1 MSRWHFLALAVLAA
15 SPLEAQDT
23 TMIAKPKTTT
33 TLALSDAV
41 AQARQNNPDYRIAQN
56 QVDPAKAGVRNA
68 WGQFI
73 PFLSTSIGAQWQG
86 GSQVVLAGVP
96 VNQPSVSQSN
106 YNIGLDWSLSGPTFY
121 ATSQAKANQRAV
133 EADVM
138 SARIAIDADVVTQY
152 LNGMQAA
159 ATTEVARQQVR
170 RNNDFLVLTTARNR
184 VGQASMY
191 DVRQAEVSYNSSE
204 VDLLRS
210 LQAESDT
217 KIELFRRMGVNPPA
231 PVQEVALS
239 DSFPVRQP
247 EYDLEAL
254 LNEAKA
260 NQPRIKALEARQAA
274 AEQTL
279 KSAKSAYFPTL
290 SAFANKSGFTNE
302 TSADTISTFP
312 FHFTSNPIQYG
323 LQLSLP
329 IFQGFNRTT
338 RVTRARADQMDAA
351 ERLRAIEL
359 QIRADV
365 TSRLLAVNTTWRTL
379 AIQDRSRTAA
389 AEQLTLA
396 RERYRLGSGTVLE
409 LSDALNAVTR
419 ADAAYINAVY
429 DNHRALVA
437 LFASIGR
444 DYTNARNN

>member
-1 MSRWHFLALAVLAA
+1 MSRWHFLALAALAA
-15 SPLEAQDT
+15 APLQAQDT
-23 TMIAKPKTTT
+23 TMVAKPQITT
-33 TLALSDAV
+33 TLALGDAV

-56 QVDPAKAGVRNA
+56 QVAPANAGVRNA

-73 PFLSTSIGAQWQG
+73 PFVSANASANWINGT
-86 GSQVVLAGVP
+86 QVVVAGVSVP
-96 VNQPSVSQSN
+96 QPSLSQSR
-106 YNIGLDWSLSGPTFY
+106 YNISFDWALSGPMFY
-121 ATSQAKANQRAV
+121 GTSQAKANRRAV
-133 EADVM
+133 EADVN

-159 ATTEVARQQVR
+159 ATTDVARQQVR
-170 RNNDFLVLTTARNR
+170 RNSEFLVLTTARNR

-191 DVRQAEVSYNSSE
+191 DVRQAEVAFNGSE

-210 LQAESDT
+210 LQLEQDT

-239 DSFPVRQP
+239 DSFPVREPQF
-247 EYDLEAL
+247 DLEAL
-254 LNEAKA
+254 LAEARD
-260 NQPRIKALEARQAA
+260 NQPRIKALEAREAA
-274 AEQTL
+274 AQATL

-290 SAFANKSGFTNE
+290 SASAVKGGFTNDVG
-302 TSADTISTFP
+302 SDTLSSFP
-312 FHFTSNPIQYG
+312 FDFTNNPIAYG
-323 LQLSLP
+323 LRVELP

-351 ERLRAIEL
+351 ERLRSIDL

-365 TSRLLAVNTTWRTL
+365 TSRVLAVNTTWRTL

-389 AEQLTLA
+389 REQLTLA
-396 RERYRLGSGTVLE
+396 NERYRLGSGTVLE

-437 LFASIGR
+437 LYASIGR
-444 DYTNARNN
+444 DYTNARN

>member
-1 MSRWHFLALAVLAA
+1 MSRWHFLALAALAA
-15 SPLEAQDT
+15 SPLQAQDT
-23 TMIAKPKTTT
+23 TMVIKPKTTT

-41 AQARQNNPDYRIAQN
+41 ATAREKNPDYRIAQN

-138 SARIAIDADVVTQY
+138 SSRIAIDADVVTQY

-170 RNNDFLVLTTARNR
+170 RNYDFLLLTTVRNR

-191 DVRQAEVSYNSSE
+191 DVRQAEVAFNSSE

-231 PVQEVALS
+231 PVQEVALA
-239 DSFPVRQP
+239 DSFTVRQP

-254 LNEAKA
+254 LNEAKN

-274 AEQTL
+274 AEATL
-279 KSAKSAYFPTL
+279 KSAKSAFFPTL
-290 SAFANKSGFTNE
+290 SAFANKTGFTNE
-302 TSADTISTFP
+302 TSADTVSTFP
-312 FHFTSNPIQYG
+312 FHFTSNPILYG
-323 LQLSLP
+323 VQLSLP

-338 RVTRARADQMDAA
+338 RISRARADQMDAS

-365 TSRLLAVNTTWRTL
+365 TSRLLAVNTAWRTQ

-389 AEQLTLA
+389 AAQLTLA
-396 RERYRLGSGTVLE
+396 NERYRLGSGTVLE

-437 LFASIGR
+437 LYASIGR
-444 DYTNARNN
+444 DYTNARN

>member
-41 AQARQNNPDYRIAQN
+41 ASARQNNPDYRIAQN
-56 QVDPAKAGVRNA
+56 QVDPAKAGVKNA
-68 WGQFI
+68 YGQFI
-73 PFLSTSIGAQWQG
+73 PFANSSAGINYQGSGTQYFGGDVFTQPASFGSFASLDLSWA
-86 GSQVVLAGVP
+86 
-96 VNQPSVSQSN
+96 
-106 YNIGLDWSLSGPTFY
+106 LSGATFF
-121 ATSQAKANQRAV
+121 ATSQAKANRRAV

-138 SARIAIDADVVTQY
+138 SARIAVDADVITQY

-159 ATTEVARQQVR
+159 ATTDVARQQVR
-170 RNNDFLVLTTARNR
+170 RNSDFLVLTTARNR

-191 DVRQAEVSYNSSE
+191 DVRQAEVAFNDSE
-204 VDLLRS
+204 VDLLRT

-217 KIELFRRMGVNPPA
+217 KIELFRRMGVQSPA

-239 DSFPVRQP
+239 DSFPVREP
-247 EYDLEAL
+247 VYDLEAL
-254 LNEAKA
+254 LAEARS

-274 AEQTL
+274 AEEVL
-279 KSAKSAYFPTL
+279 KGAKSAFFPSL
-290 SAFANKSGFTNE
+290 SAGLGKQWYTNE
-302 TSADTISTFP
+302 NDPVTTFP
-312 FHFTSNPIQYG
+312 VGFAGQPLNGF
-323 LQLSLP
+323 LQISLP

-338 RVTRARADQMDAA
+338 RVTLARADQMDAT
-351 ERLRAIEL
+351 ERLRSIEL

-365 TSRLLAVNTTWRTL
+365 TSRLLAVNTTWRTI

-389 AEQLTLA
+389 AEQLKLA
-396 RERYRLGSGTVLE
+396 QERYRLGSGTVLE

-437 LFASIGR
+437 LFANIGR

>member
-1 MSRWHFLALAVLAA
+1 MSRWHLLALAVLAGA
-15 SPLEAQDT
+15 PLQAQDT
-23 TMIAKPKTTT
+23 TMIAKPRITT
-33 TLALSDAV
+33 TLALGDAV

-56 QVDPAKAGVRNA
+56 QLAPANAGVRNA
-68 WGQFI
+68 YGQFI
-73 PFLSTSIGAQWQG
+73 PFLSTS
-86 GSQVVLAGVP
+86 AGVNYQGSGTQYFGGD
-96 VNQPSVSQSN
+96 VFTQPSSFGSSV
-106 YNIGLDWSLSGPTFY
+106 NIDLSWALSGATFFG
-121 ATSQAKANQRAV
+121 TSQAKANRRAV
-133 EADVM
+133 EADL
-138 SARIAIDADVVTQY
+138 SASRIAIDADVVTQY

-170 RNNDFLVLTTARNR
+170 RNSEFLVLTTARNR

-191 DVRQAEVSYNSSE
+191 DVRQAEVAFNTSE

-239 DSFPVRQP
+239 DSFPVREPQ
-247 EYDLEAL
+247 YDLEVL
-254 LNEAKA
+254 LSEARA

-274 AEQTL
+274 AEAVL
-279 KSAKSAYFPTL
+279 KSAKSDYFPSL
-290 SAFANKSGFTNE
+290 SAGIGKEWYTNQNDSVG
-302 TSADTISTFP
+302 TTFP
-312 FHFTSNPIQYG
+312 VGFAGQPLVGG
-323 LQLSLP
+323 LTLSLP

-338 RVTRARADQMDAA
+338 RVTRARADQMDAT
-351 ERLRAIEL
+351 ERLRAIDL

-365 TSRLLAVNTTWRTL
+365 TSQLLAVNTTWRAL

-389 AEQLTLA
+389 REQLNLA
-396 RERYRLGSGTVLE
+396 NERYRLGSGTVLE

-437 LFASIGR
+437 LYASIGR

>member
-73 PFLSTSIGAQWQG
+73 PFLTTGVGAQWQG
-86 GSQVVLAGVP
+86 GSQQVIAGRQ
-96 VNQPSVSQSN
+96 VNQPSISQSN
-106 YNIGLDWSLSGPTFY
+106 YNIDLNWQVSGPTFY
-121 ATSQAKANQRAV
+121 GPSQAKANQRAV

-138 SARIAIDADVVTQY
+138 SSRIAVDADVVTQY

-170 RNNDFLVLTTARNR
+170 RNSEFLTLTTARNR

-191 DVRQAEVSYNSSE
+191 DVRQAEVAFNTSE

-247 EYDLEAL
+247 EYNLDAL
-254 LNEAKA
+254 LEEAKA

-279 KSAKSAYFPTL
+279 KSAKSAFFPTL
-290 SAFANKSGFTNE
+290 SAFANKGGFTNE
-302 TSADTISTFP
+302 TSDDSVSTFP
-312 FHFTSNPIQYG
+312 FHFTSNPILYG
-323 LQLSLP
+323 VQLSLP

-338 RVTRARADQMDAA
+338 RISRARADQMDAS

-359 QIRADV
+359 QIRADI
-365 TSRLLAVNTTWRTL
+365 TSRLLAVNTTWNTL

-389 AEQLTLA
+389 REQLNLA
-396 RERYRLGSGTVLE
+396 NERYRLGSGTVLE

-437 LFASIGR
+437 LYASIGR

>member
-15 SPLEAQDT
+15 APLEAQDT
-23 TMIAKPKTTT
+23 TMIAKPRITS

-56 QVDPAKAGVRNA
+56 QLAPAKAGVRNA
-68 WGQFI
+68 YGQFI
-73 PFLSTSIGAQWQG
+73 PFLSANGGLDYLGS
-86 GSQVVLAGVP
+86 GSQYFGGQVFS
-96 VNQPSVSQSN
+96 QPATFGTSV
-106 YNIGLDWSLSGPTFY
+106 GLDLSWNLSGATFY
-121 ATSQAKANQRAV
+121 GTSFAKANQRAV
-133 EADVM
+133 TADVNA
-138 SARIAIDADVVTQY
+138 SRIAIDADVVTQY

-170 RNNDFLVLTTARNR
+170 RNSEFLVLTTARNR

-191 DVRQAEVSYNSSE
+191 DVRQAEVAFNTSE

-210 LQAESDT
+210 LQLESDT

-231 PVQEVALS
+231 PVQEVALT
-239 DSFPVRQP
+239 DSFPVREP
-247 EYDLEAL
+247 NYDLEAL
-254 LNEAKA
+254 LSEARS

-274 AEQTL
+274 AEATL
-279 KSAKSAYFPTL
+279 KSAKSAFFPSL
-290 SAFANKSGFTNE
+290 AAGLGKAWYTNE
-302 TSADTISTFP
+302 GDSLTNFP
-312 FHFTSNPIQYG
+312 VGFAGRPFQGFVS
-323 LQLSLP
+323 LSLP

-338 RVTRARADQMDAA
+338 RVTQAQADQMDAT
-351 ERLRAIEL
+351 ERLRAIDL
-359 QIRADV
+359 QIRADI
-365 TSRLLAVNTTWRTL
+365 TSSLVAVETTWRTL

-389 AEQLTLA
+389 REQLNLA
-396 RERYRLGSGTVLE
+396 KERYRLGSGTVLE

-437 LFASIGR
+437 LYASIGR
-444 DYTNARNN
+444 DYTNARN

>member
-1 MSRWHFLALAVLAA
+1 LVV
-15 SPLEAQDT
+15 
-23 TMIAKPKTTT
+23 KPKTTT

-41 AQARQNNPDYRIAQN
+41 ATAREKNPDYRIAQN
-56 QVDPAKAGVRNA
+56 QVDPAKASVKNA

-73 PFLSTSIGAQWQG
+73 PFLSTSIGGQYQG
-86 GSQVVLAGVP
+86 GSQTVVAGGTLSVP
-96 VNQPSVSQSN
+96 ARSSSQ
-106 YNIGLDWSLSGPTFY
+106 YNIDLNWTVSGSTFY
-121 ATSQAKANQRAV
+121 GPSQAKANQRAV

-138 SARIAIDADVVTQY
+138 SARIATDADVITQY

-170 RNNDFLVLTTARNR
+170 RNSEFLTLTTARNR

-191 DVRQAEVSYNSSE
+191 DVRQAEVAFNTSE

-210 LQAESDT
+210 LQTESDT
-217 KIELFRRMGVNPPA
+217 KIELFRRMGVRPPV
-231 PVQEVALS
+231 PVQEVALT

-279 KSAKSAYFPTL
+279 KSAKSAFFPTL
-290 SAFANKSGFTNE
+290 SAFANKGGFTN
-302 TSADTISTFP
+302 DTTGSNPETFP
-312 FHFTSNPIQYG
+312 FHFTSNPIAYG

-338 RVTRARADQMDAA
+338 RISRARADQMDAS

-359 QIRADV
+359 QIRADI

-389 AEQLTLA
+389 REQLTLA
-396 RERYRLGSGTVLE
+396 NERYRLGSGTVLE

-437 LFASIGR
+437 LYASIGR
-444 DYTNARNN
+444 DYTNARN